1 MKPQE
6 MANRLNGR
14 EYRDEVTRDDEIDAK
29 NSGLVIVVGASDDL
43 MELYGAIRDEVSCYD
58 GGTAYL
64 TRFGL
69 LENKCDCEDCPY
81 HLKELETATKIKAVW
96 NSDGYSWTYETDM
109 PHAVFDILEDGEK
122 YCRGIVFNLGE
133 AQP

>member
-29 NSGLVIVVGASDDL
+29 NNSLVIVVGASDDL
-43 MELYGAIRDEVSCYD
+43 MEFYGAFRDEVSCYD

-64 TRFGL
+64 DRDGL
-69 LENKCDCEDCPY
+69 MQNKCDCEDCPY
-81 HLKELETATKIKAVW
+81 HLKELETAKKIKAIW
-96 NSDGYSWTYETDM
+96 SNGGYSWTYETDI
-109 PHAVFDILEDGEK
+109 PHATFDIMEDGET
-122 YCRGIVFNLGE
+122 YCRGIVFSLAE
-133 AQP
+133 VRL